1 MQSEQYLFRNGTLAI
16 PLSTYTSNDAN
27 FPSHQ
32 SHDMIARPF
41 MTSEIDSTL
50 AATILDCKPAVVAT
64 GEHADRREYI
74 DVVNVLYRHK

>member
-1 MQSEQYLFRNGTLAI
+1 M

-32 SHDMIARPF
+32 SHDMTPRPF

-50 AATILDCKPAVVAT
+50 AATMLDCKPAAVAT
-64 GEHADRREYI
+64 GEHADGR
-74 DVVNVLYRHK
+74 

>member
-1 MQSEQYLFRNGTLAI
+1 M

-32 SHDMIARPF
+32 SHDMTPRPF

-50 AATILDCKPAVVAT
+50 ADCKPAAVAT
-64 GEHADRREYI
+64 EEHADGREYI
-74 DVVNVLYRHK
+74 DVVNVLYSHK

>member
-1 MQSEQYLFRNGTLAI
+1 M

-32 SHDMIARPF
+32 SHDITPRPF

-50 AATILDCKPAVVAT
+50 SATMLDCKPAVVAT
-64 GEHADRREYI
+64 GENTDGREYI
-74 DVVNVLYRHK
+74 NVVNVLYRHK